1 MSDIKIQPSATG
13 SGTVTITAP
22 TTNTARVI
30 TLPDSAGTLLDENSS
45 VPSANLTGTVVDAR
59 ISALTASKLTG
70 DLPAI
75 IGVNVT
81 NVHAVNSGR
90 KNMVINGAMK
100 VAQRGPSF
108 TGNTSGN
115 RFTADRFKA
124 QIGSAGTFTF
134 DNSSTAPEGFSN
146 SSHMNCTTAFSVAS
160 GTYLLFSQDF
170 EGQDLQQAAYGTASA
185 KQMTVSF
192 WCRATKTGSL
202 SVVIRQED
210 ASQRMFSKNVT
221 INTANTW
228 EKKSVVIPADTGGTI
243 NNDSGKGLQIAWW
256 VNGGS
261 TYGGGSE
268 QTTWGAQTHTNKY
281 TGTLNI
287 GASTADNFY
296 LTGVQLELGS
306 TATNFEHRSFGEELA
321 LCQRY
326 YEIVAD
332 NSESTNT
339 DVCYVGGGYS
349 YKSDQINWHYTF
361 AVKKRASFTLEA
373 TTGTNYYKASLHGE
387 TILDTAVGMTA
398 AYQPL
403 NGVHGY
409 ITGSY
414 SGSTIGKAWL
424 FMLNVSGAKI
434 AVSAEL

>member
-1 MSDIKIQPSATG
+1 MSKARNLSLLSTVEAGATTDQTKADI
-13 SGTVTITAP
+13 
-22 TTNTARVI
+22 N
-30 TLPDSAGTLLDENSS
+30 
-45 VPSANLTGTVVDAR
+45 
-59 ISALTASKLTG
+59 ALG
-70 DLPAI
+70 I
-75 IGVNVT
+75 NR
-81 NVHAVNSGR
+81 GR
-90 KNMVINGAMK
+90 KNMVINGGMQ
-100 VAQRGPSF
+100 VAQRGTSF
-108 TGNTSGN
+108 TGNTSGSKY
-115 RFTADRFKA
+115 TADRFKV
-124 QIGSAGTFTF
+124 QIGDAGTFTF

-306 TATNFEHRSFGEELA
+306 VATDFEHRSYGEELA

-326 YEIVAD
+326 YQRFGAPDDAQVLPFAGMCVSSSVVYFVGQTYVPMRVQPTGSSVNPSNFRVRNAS
-332 NSESTNT
+332 NSGIPTISSLGVSAYSNT
-339 DVCYVGGGYS
+339 LF
-349 YKSDQINWHYTF
+349 IATAEN
-361 AVKKRASFTLEA
+361 ASGLTAGHASHLF
-373 TTGTNYYKASLHGE
+373 NY
-387 TILDTAVGMTA
+387 
-398 AYQPL
+398 
-403 NGVHGY
+403 NGSNYGY
-409 ITGSY
+409 IQ
-414 SGSTIGKAWL
+414 L
-424 FMLNVSGAKI
+424 D
-434 AVSAEL
+434 AEL

>member
-1 MSDIKIQPSATG
+1 MSK
-13 SGTVTITAP
+13 
-22 TTNTARVI
+22 AR
-30 TLPDSAGTLLDENSS
+30 N
-45 VPSANLTGTVVDAR
+45 
-59 ISALTASKLTG
+59 ISALSTVEVGATTDQTKA
-70 DLPAI
+70 DLNAI
-75 IGVNVT
+75 G
-81 NVHAVNSGR
+81 VNSGR

-124 QIGSAGTFTF
+124 QLGSAGTFTF
-134 DNSSTAPEGFSN
+134 NNSSTAPEGFSN

-160 GTYLLFSQDF
+160 GTYLLFSHDI
-170 EGQDLQQAAYGTASA
+170 EGSDLQQSAYGTSSA

-202 SVVIRQED
+202 SVVVRQPD
-210 ASQRMFSKNVT
+210 ASLRMFSKNVT

-243 NNDSGKGLQIAWW
+243 NNDSGSGLQIAWW

-268 QTTWGAQTHTNKY
+268 QTTWGNQTHTNKY

-296 LTGVQLELGS
+296 LTGVQLEVGS
-306 TATNFEHRSFGEELA
+306 VATDFEHRSYGEELA

-326 YEIVAD
+326 YYKVLGLMSSQSTRWLSGYQHITLWHPVIMRANPTFSDSGGSSYTIFAEGATDTPSGQATIQVSSKEV
-332 NSESTNT
+332 SEVYLPSSHAQKNTFVRFFSTSKF
-339 DVCYVGGGYS
+339 YE
-349 YKSDQINWHYTF
+349 F
-361 AVKKRASFTLEA
+361 
-373 TTGTNYYKASLHGE
+373 
-387 TILDTAVGMTA
+387 
-398 AYQPL
+398 
-403 NGVHGY
+403 
-409 ITGSY
+409 
-414 SGSTIGKAWL
+414 
-424 FMLNVSGAKI
+424 
-434 AVSAEL
+434 SAEL